1 MEKYKN
7 LFRKGLAIFTLFSIE
22 LILSWAIFLGSFILF
37 FIVTG
42 NVIYSKQEE
51 FDKEVF
57 SFLNKHITE
66 PRTDFME
73 AITFLASRNFITGL
87 AIVILLYFLFVKK
100 HHWYSLKIPVV
111 ALGSISLN
119 LVLKSL
125 FNRQRPLLP
134 HLVESSGLSFPSGH
148 AMISIS
154 FYGLLI
160 YLVWIEVKNKV
171 VRSFLILFL
180 LLIIYLIG
188 FSRIYLRVHYAS
200 DVIAG
205 FAVGT
210 IWLITSLFIVTRLE
224 NFSKRKIT
232 PVLEEED

>member
-125 FNRQRPLLP
+125 FNRPRPLLP